1 MLRSIPNVLSEF
13 VSSLRRTITGIT
25 ALHHTFVSRT
35 ASSVSQFL
43 VLGFKVSS
51 ISPQV
56 VLSQPE

>member
-25 ALHHTFVSRT
+25 VLHHTFVSPT

-51 ISPQV
+51 I
-56 VLSQPE
+56 

>member
-13 VSSLRRTITGIT
+13 VSGLRRTITGIT

-35 ASSVSQFL
+35 ASSVSQSL

-51 ISPQV
+51 I
-56 VLSQPE
+56 